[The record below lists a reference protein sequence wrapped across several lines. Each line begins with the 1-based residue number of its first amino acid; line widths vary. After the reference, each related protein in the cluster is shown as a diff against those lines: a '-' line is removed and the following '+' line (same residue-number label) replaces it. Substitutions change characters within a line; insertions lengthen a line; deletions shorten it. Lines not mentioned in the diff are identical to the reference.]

1 MARTRDSALAG
12 ARRVLAEVGPRR
24 ASMVDIAV
32 RGGMAKATLYNH
44 FRTKDEV
51 IHALVLAEAEEI
63 LRDALTVQHDAAK
76 SLARAA
82 WRLCTHSVLR
92 GAVRAE
98 PVITA
103 NIIASFPA
111 APVWSECRA
120 LISQW
125 LTAVGLV
132 DEESVQE
139 LLLRWL
145 TTTALMPASMSADAD
160 AQALLAQ
167 ATLVVSSLN
176 PTSPNPTSPNPS
188 PCD

>member
-1 MARTRDSALAG
+1 MVRTRDSALAG
-12 ARRVLAEVGPRR
+12 ARRVLAELGPRR

-32 RGGMAKATLYNH
+32 RAGMAKATLYNH

-51 IHALVLAEAEEI
+51 IAALVLVEAEEI

-98 PVITA
+98 PVLIA
-103 NIIASFPA
+103 SIIASYPS
-111 APVWSECRA
+111 APIWSECRR
-120 LISQW
+120 LVSEW

-132 DEESVQE
+132 DEEPAQE
-139 LLLRWL
+139 LLVRWL
-145 TTTALMPASMSADAD
+145 TTTALMPTSMSADTD

-176 PTSPNPTSPNPS
+176 QT